1 MRVALVLIA
10 FWLGCSF
17 GTADAAAVTDDLQC
31 YKITNQS
38 LKAIKAVV
46 DLEAPSIGTSPG
58 CKLTKPK
65 LYCVPATTSVRPGTL
80 VNGKQPLMP
89 LPYGLMAA
97 ETARICYGVT
107 CKKPSGTGPDSTVTD
122 RFGTHAFGKLATQ
135 MVCAPAVQGSEPLPV
150 FEITTP
156 DVEIDPGQ
164 EISYCYYFRTPNLQA
179 VAVKKW
185 KSSMGS
191 VIHDATVYTMP
202 ADVQSPG
209 TLTAAGCGGL
219 QSASAQNIPHWL
231 YAADAAS
238 AELPFPADDGTGKP
252 VALEL
257 PANKPGYVMLR
268 YFNTTGTKVSGHFTL
283 VAETLADGVSYT
295 QTNTYISYDGS
306 ISIPAGALG
315 AVESQNCAVSAGAK
329 FWYLSTHSQKQS
341 IRTRLL
347 DGASTLFESLDFE
360 HPGAE
365 TRLTSPFLALAT
377 NKLTTECTYNNPT
390 NRTITAGDSLQTDE
404 QCVGVGYLFPAT
416 EPKICYNGSVF

>member
-1 MRVALVLIA
+1 MRVVLVLIA
-10 FWLGCSF
+10 FGLGCSF
-17 GTADAAAVTDDLQC
+17 GTAEAAAVTDDLQC

-122 RFGTHAFGKLATQ
+122 RFGTHAFEKLATQ
-135 MVCAPAVQGSEPLPV
+135 MVCTPAVPGSEPRPIL
-150 FEITTP
+150 EITTP

-164 EISYCYYFRTPNLQA
+164 EISYCYFFRTSNLQT

-185 KSSMGS
+185 KSSMAS
-191 VIHDATVYTMP
+191 VIHDATVYTTFS
-202 ADVQSPG
+202 DLQFPG
-209 TLTAAGCGGL
+209 SLTVGCTGL
-219 QSASAQNIPHWL
+219 QNSSVQNVPHWL

-238 AELPFPADDGTGKP
+238 TELPFPTDDGTGKP

-257 PANKPGYVMLR
+257 PANKPGYVILH
-268 YFNTTGTKVSGHFTL
+268 YLNSTGAKVSGHFRL
-283 VAETLADGVSYT
+283 FAETLDDGVAYT
-295 QTNTYISYDGS
+295 PTNTYISYDGD
-306 ISIPAGALG
+306 ISIPSGAIG
-315 AVESQNCAVSAGAK
+315 HVESQNCAVPAGVS
-329 FWYLSTHSQKQS
+329 FWYLSTHTHKQGTE
-341 IRTRLL
+341 TRLL
-347 DGASTLFESLDFE
+347 DGTSVLLDSFDWE
-360 HPGAE
+360 HPLAE
-365 TRLTSPFLALAT
+365 TRSAPPFLEFVSNVLKT
-377 NKLTTECTYNNPT
+377 DCNYENPT
-390 NRTITAGDSLQTDE
+390 NRTITAGDSTQTDE
-404 QCVGVGYLFPAT
+404 QCVSVGYFFPTAV
-416 EPKICYNGSVF
+416 PKVCFNGFVF